1 MRTKISVTG
10 MHCAACSARVEKVL
24 GRIEGVSSA
33 KVNLIA
39 EKADVVYDAPATPEE
54 MIRVIRRA
62 GYDVA
67 KDERTFVL
75 TPPMKKE
82 SEKIQGLF
90 GDEAELTLSPD
101 GESVK
106 LRYDSGLFDE
116 AKILEIFRAVGH
128 AAKAYD
134 DDRMHAEKVR
144 REREFT
150 TLRRDFFI
158 ALVFTIPL
166 FAAMFFHMAGIKNV
180 LMTGCVQF
188 VLASLV
194 EFIPGRRYF
203 RSAFASLRGGGA
215 NMDVLVVMGT
225 MAAYLFSIY
234 EWRTG
239 GMDFYFESSA
249 TIITLVLLGKTFE
262 ARAKAKTGEA
272 IEKLKELTPETARI
286 VREDG
291 TREDVRMRDVDL
303 DDRVEILPGERIPVD
318 GVVVEGMTHV
328 DESMLTGESLPVKK
342 EPGERVTG
350 GTVNR
355 EGHLI
360 VRVDAVGSATAL
372 ARMVRLVE
380 DAQLEKAPVERL
392 ADKIAGIFV
401 PCVIVAAIATFGLT
415 YAFLHTFDTALLRAV
430 AVLVIACPCALGLAT
445 PTAIMVATGEG
456 AKRGILFK
464 SGVELEKAHHLKVIA
479 FDKTGTLTVGE
490 AKLTDYKGDL
500 AVAAALERKSE
511 HTLAEAI
518 VAAADEAGVEEKI
531 VTDFRAVPGYGVEG
545 VVDGTHYRLGKSEW
559 AAPGEEIAFAD
570 ATKTVVVL
578 SDGKVRG
585 VFAIADTMKE
595 DAPETVAKLA
605 KLGIKSVLVTG
616 DQRSVAEEIAR
627 ETGIEDVRARV
638 LPDEKAEILR
648 ELREQ
653 YGVVGMVGD
662 GINDAPALA
671 LADVGFAMG
680 TGTDIAMEAG
690 DITISSGKLTSIP
703 VAVALSRATMRIIK
717 ENLFWAFCYNTIAI
731 PVAALGYLSPMLA
744 SAAMAFS
751 SVSVVTNSLRLKRFD
766 PARYGIAKKKEV
778 KS

>member
-1 MRTKISVTG
+1 MRNKISVTG

-75 TPPMKKE
+75 TPSIKKE
-82 SEKIQGLF
+82 SESLQGLF
-90 GDEAELTLSPD
+90 GDEVEVTLLPD

-106 LRYDSGLFDE
+106 LRYDSGLLDE
-116 AKILEIFRAVGH
+116 HKIIEIFRTAGYT
-128 AAKAYD
+128 AKVYD
-134 DDRMHAEKVR
+134 DDRTHAEKVR

-166 FAAMFFHMAGIKNV
+166 FAAMFFHMAGVKNV
-180 LMTGCVQF
+180 LMLGSVQF
-188 VLASLV
+188 VLASIV

-239 GMDFYFESSA
+239 GMNFYFESSA

-286 VREDG
+286 VRADG
-291 TREDVRMRDVDL
+291 SREDVRMRDVDL

-318 GVVVEGMTHV
+318 GVVVEGTTHV

-401 PCVIVAAIATFGLT
+401 PCVIVAAITTFGLT
-415 YAFLHTFDTALLRAV
+415 YAILHAFDTALLRAV

-464 SGVELEKAHHLKVIA
+464 SGVELEKAHHLKAMA

-490 AKLTDYKGDL
+490 AKLTDYEGDL

-518 VAAADEAGVEEKI
+518 VAAADEMDVEEKI
-531 VTDFRAVPGYGVEG
+531 VTEFRAVPGYGVEG
-545 VVDGTHYRLGKSEW
+545 VVDGISYRLGKSEW
-559 AAPGEEIAFAD
+559 AAPGEEIAIAD

-595 DAPETVAKLA
+595 DAPDTVAELA

-638 LPDEKAEILR
+638 LPDEKAEILK
-648 ELREQ
+648 ELRER

-766 PARYGIAKKKEV
+766 PARYGIAKKKEE